1 MNLAHHPISAGESHS
16 IQMALC
22 MQGLLQRPGA
32 EGCVQPGVT
41 QGQPPRERL
50 QREVGAQPQVSRL
63 RGKRQERGH
72 LAQHVRLS
80 LFPS

>member
-1 MNLAHHPISAGESHS
+1 MGRGWLGPCQQQEWGAGGQGELAHHPISAGQSHS

-32 EGCVQPGVT
+32 EGCVQPGAT

-50 QREVGAQPQVSRL
+50 QREVGAQPQVS
-63 RGKRQERGH
+63 G
-72 LAQHVRLS
+72 
-80 LFPS
+80 